1 MLLVFEHMFER
12 KERTMSIADFSDTVA
27 LWLHDGVPARL
38 VWRDVRYTVTDQP
51 TPLQVDADMF
61 SAAVTHPPHS
71 ILGWRFQGTSEA
83 GLSFVFDVRP
93 RGGQRWEIVA
103 VYE

>member
-1 MLLVFEHMFER
+1 M
-12 KERTMSIADFSDTVA
+12 KIAKVSDAIA
-27 LWLHDGVPARL
+27 LWMEGGIPARL
-38 VWRDVRYTVTDQP
+38 VWRDVRYTVSDRP
-51 TPLQVDADMF
+51 TPLQVDADLY
-61 SAAVTHPPHS
+61 SDLVTHPPRS

-83 GLSFVFDVRP
+83 GDSYVFDVRP